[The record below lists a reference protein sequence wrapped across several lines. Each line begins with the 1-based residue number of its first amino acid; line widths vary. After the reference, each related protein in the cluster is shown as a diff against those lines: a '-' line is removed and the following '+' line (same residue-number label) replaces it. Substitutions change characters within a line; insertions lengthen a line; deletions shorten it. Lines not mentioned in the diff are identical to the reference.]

1 MSRSV
6 HGPPSDDPRGSRA
19 GGRSLSD
26 PPSPRLGSRRRI
38 VLQCLRQSPEALGVA
53 EVAALTRLHPNTARF
68 HLDALSADA
77 LATRTIETRLT
88 RGRPRVLYAARTEAM
103 GQRSYG
109 LLAEMLADMAA
120 ASGDVPKK
128 AVATGHSWG
137 RTIVQRPSPR
147 GATGADRAI
156 TNDRAAEAGRAV
168 HTLQQVFADIG
179 FQPELSTVGATTTLM
194 LRHCPFREVATR
206 YPTVVCGVHL
216 GMMQG
221 VLAELGGAV
230 VAESLDPLVT
240 PRLCVARV
248 HTASTP

>member
-19 GGRSLSD
+19 GGPLLSD

-53 EVAALTRLHPNTARF
+53 EVAALTQLHPNTARF

-120 ASGDVPKK
+120 ASGDVHQK

-137 RTIVQRPSPR
+137 RTIVQHPSSQ
-147 GATGADRAI
+147 GATGADRA
-156 TNDRAAEAGRAV
+156 AEADRAV
-168 HTLQQVFADIG
+168 HALQQIFEDIG
-179 FQPELSTVGATTTLM
+179 FQPELSTVGTTTTLM

-206 YPTVVCGVHL
+206 HPTVVCGVHL